1 MIYKPVRESE
11 RERANTWRDLPKKT
25 QKIFIKWTRQVE
37 NKLDWGMGSYCQRTT
52 TKKMRTFTTIPYR
65 VSLLGTGKH
74 FYNFVP
80 LLSFCGTSHPLGIFE
95 NTYKNTLGTV
105 SFRFS
110 YFIMLSLDM
119 TFYLYI

>member
-1 MIYKPVRESE
+1 MRE
-11 RERANTWRDLPKKT
+11 REQIHGVTYRKKRKRSLLNGLGKL
-25 QKIFIKWTRQVE
+25 KINWIGEWELLSE
-37 NKLDWGMGSYCQRTT
+37 NNNKN
-52 TKKMRTFTTIPYR
+52 MRTFTTIPYR

-80 LLSFCGTSHPLGIFE
+80 LLSFCGTSPPLGISE